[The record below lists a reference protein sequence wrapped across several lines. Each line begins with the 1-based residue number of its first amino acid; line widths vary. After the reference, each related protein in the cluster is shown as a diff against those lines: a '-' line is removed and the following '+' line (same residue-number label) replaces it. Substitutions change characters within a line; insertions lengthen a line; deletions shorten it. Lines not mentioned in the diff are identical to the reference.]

1 MAKNYQWDRWINKT
15 TGKGFNTPDPPK
27 NAKREYYARL
37 EEEQKERNKLAY
49 QKRHG
54 LSELNTFN
62 TLSAVMILRRGGLVI
77 HYQSSI
83 F

>member
-27 NAKREYYARL
+27 NDKREYYARL
-37 EEEQKERNKLAY
+37 EEEQKERNKIAY

-54 LSELNTFN
+54 LS
-62 TLSAVMILRRGGLVI
+62 G
-77 HYQSSI
+77 
-83 F
+83 